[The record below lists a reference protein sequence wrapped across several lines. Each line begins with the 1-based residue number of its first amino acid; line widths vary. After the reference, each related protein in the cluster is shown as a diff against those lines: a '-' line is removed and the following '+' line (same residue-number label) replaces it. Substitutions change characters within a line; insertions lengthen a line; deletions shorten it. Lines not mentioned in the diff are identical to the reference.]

1 MDLNMLTESL
11 VHGTETVEASNY
23 GITPDMAGIMQI
35 NNESAEDSFLLE
47 SAMIMA
53 STRILCEGT
62 DVEALQE
69 GVVKNAFDRIKEI
82 VKKMWAKIKE
92 FFKGVRT
99 FIDKMV
105 MNSKKFAEKYED
117 QIKAVKTVTIEG
129 QDYKPENLNITS
141 DIWKPASSYVTGSE
155 LSYTD
160 KSIKEAEARD
170 KMLSKITSDKNIK
183 KFCLDKMNV
192 KPAKTNVSFSGS
204 DLLSAMK
211 EVNNSTNTIKQEES
225 DIDKLYSAALSE
237 IEKAKKDAG
246 NSEEN
251 KEYNK
256 GKARVAGIKA
266 SLIKDAM
273 TQVNTAAGLKISVI
287 KSMAGQA
294 KTAAYKGIAQ
304 NKADA
309 KKADKE

>member
-69 GVVKNAFDRIKEI
+69 GVVKNAFDKIKEI
-82 VKKMWAKIKE
+82 IKKMWAKIKE

-99 FIDKMV
+99 FFDRV
-105 MNSKKFAEKYED
+105 VLNSKKFGEKYED
-117 QIKAVKTVTIEG
+117 QIKAVKSVTIEG
-129 QDYKPENLNITS
+129 QNYNPSGLKLDS
-141 DIWKPASSYVTGSE
+141 DIWSKADGYI
-155 LSYTD
+155 
-160 KSIKEAEARD
+160 KSIAYNNKDIKEAEARD
-170 KMLSKITSDKNIK
+170 NMLSAITSDKNIK
-183 KFCLDKMNV
+183 KFCSEKV
-192 KPAKTNVSFSGS
+192 GIKPAKTNVTFSGS
-204 DLLSAMK
+204 DLLTAMK
-211 EVNNSTNTIKQEES
+211 EVNSSINIIKAEES
-225 DIDKLYSAALSE
+225 AVDKLYSTALSKIEE
-237 IEKAKKDAG
+237 IKKQKE
-246 NSEEN
+246 SQEN
-251 KEYNK
+251 KTEYAK
-256 GKARVAGIKA
+256 SAIRVAGIKA
-266 SLIKDAM
+266 NLVKEAM
-273 TQVNTAAGLKISVI
+273 NLVNTATGIKIGAV
-287 KSMAGQA
+287 KAMAGQA